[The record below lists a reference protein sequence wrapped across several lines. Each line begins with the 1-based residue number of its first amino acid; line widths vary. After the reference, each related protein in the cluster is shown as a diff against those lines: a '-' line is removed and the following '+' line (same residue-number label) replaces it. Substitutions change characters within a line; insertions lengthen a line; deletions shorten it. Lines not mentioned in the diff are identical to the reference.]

1 MSKKNINPVRE
12 VEREFG
18 VIRPLIAVMFS
29 MILCFIIIFIASAEP
44 FEALKLLITG
54 PLSTVRRFG
63 NVIETWIPF
72 MFTGCAICILYS
84 ANVINMA
91 AEGAFFLGGVAASFV
106 AIRFALPPGI
116 HPLAAILAGGVAGSI
131 VCLIPGYLEMKFE
144 GGGFIANAQLCMSV
158 CGTLC
163 N

>member
-116 HPLAAILAGGVAGSI
+116 QGCHSGWRRGGV
-131 VCLIPGYLEMKFE
+131 
-144 GGGFIANAQLCMSV
+144 NCMPDSRV
-158 CGTLC
+158 FG
-163 N
+163 NEV

>member
-72 MFTGCAICILYS
+72 MFTGCHLY
-84 ANVINMA
+84 
-91 AEGAFFLGGVAASFV
+91 FV
-106 AIRFALPPGI
+106 F
-116 HPLAAILAGGVAGSI
+116 SK
-131 VCLIPGYLEMKFE
+131 CY
-144 GGGFIANAQLCMSV
+144 
-158 CGTLC
+158 
-163 N
+163 

>member
-91 AEGAFFLGGVAASFV
+91 AEGAFFLGGLWQSVLLFLQVS
-106 AIRFALPPGI
+106 IRWLPFW
-116 HPLAAILAGGVAGSI
+116 LAAWRG
-131 VCLIPGYLEMKFE
+131 
-144 GGGFIANAQLCMSV
+144 QLYA
-158 CGTLC
+158 
-163 N
+163 